1 MSLKIAKLPV
11 PALIVLVLLAAVTV
25 GLLLP
30 GPSHTKPEPHS
41 SLQMLSLKSA

>member
-1 MSLKIAKLPV
+1 MSDKLAKLPV
-11 PALIVLVLLAAVTV
+11 PALIALVLLAAITV

-30 GPSHTKPEPHS
+30 GPAHHKTPPRS